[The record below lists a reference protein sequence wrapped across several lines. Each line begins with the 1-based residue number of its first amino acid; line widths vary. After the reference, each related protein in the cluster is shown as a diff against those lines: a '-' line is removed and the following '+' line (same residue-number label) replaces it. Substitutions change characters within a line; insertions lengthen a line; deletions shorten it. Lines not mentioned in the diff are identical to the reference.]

1 MTQTPPS
8 APLLPSDRWQRSAC
22 RGWAPSLTL
31 PQLPLALV
39 LATGLITTTLLPVT
53 LELTTL
59 ELLILCQR
67 KKVMIWSCVS
77 QMVEHGDI
85 IEEFPA
91 FSVHRAKHMH
101 IHVAISGL
109 DKI

>member
-1 MTQTPPS
+1 MGTISHPAS
-8 APLLPSDRWQRSAC
+8 
-22 RGWAPSLTL
+22 
-31 PQLPLALV
+31 
-39 LATGLITTTLLPVT
+39 TTLGSGSGHRSHYNHIIT
-53 LELTTL
+53 RNTGAYTL